1 MMRRAI
7 FQQATGT
14 QIKSQASRV
23 APGHGTGIEGQ
34 AVNDDMFERA
44 NDPLLLV
51 LSVLANVVGG
61 TLLLSG
67 LFVLPHIIAGIFT

>member
-14 QIKSQASRV
+14 HIKSQASRV
-23 APGHGTGIEGQ
+23 APGQGTGIEGQ